1 MSLAG
6 KLIAFV
12 GKRAAKR
19 FDKACRDP
27 GSVQTALLLEMV
39 RKNAGT
45 EYGQRYDFAAIKT
58 VADYQRQVP
67 VITYEDIKE
76 DMMRVVSGTSNVFT
90 AEDPVMFAQ
99 TSGTTGDPKFVPVTP
114 TERQAQ
120 AG

>member
-27 GSVQTALLLEMV
+27 GSVQSSLLLDMV

-58 VADYQRQVP
+58 VADYQRNVP

-99 TSGTTGDPKFVPVTP
+99 TSGTTGGPKFVPVTP